1 MLVATGKRHVL
12 FLQGPGSLFF
22 HRFSL
27 ALEKA
32 GVQVSKIHLCAG
44 DLLFWP
50 SRNGQ
55 SYRGSFE
62 DWQNFIERYI
72 VSHGVSDIVLFSD
85 SRPYHRVATNV
96 AKGLGVNVFAFENG
110 YFRPD
115 WITLEKGGVNGRSPF
130 PRTREEIELLAA
142 AAADPGDYSMPVKHN
157 ARLILGDITFHTAS
171 FFGTPLFRRY
181 RRYRTANPVLE
192 TLGWIRRGFSRRSK
206 VARSEARLRALL
218 KSRRPFFLYPLQLDH
233 DFQLSVDSPFSSI
246 SEASE
251 AVIASFARHAPKD
264 AVLLVKNHP
273 RDNNL
278 LDREHDIQE
287 MAQRNGIP
295 DRVSFVETGPNP
307 LILSKA
313 LGMVTINS
321 TMGTS
326 ALSHGL
332 PVCALGRAVYNVE
345 GLTYQGGID
354 QFWNDPVGPDMAF
367 FKTFR
372 RALIHSGQIRG
383 EFGTSDVSDP
393 VFDQCVLRV
402 FVTPYRTAGLALN
415 STAETGNREP
425 SGVDPVR
432 DIAIAGASR
441 RGG

>member
-27 ALEKA
+27 ALEQA

-44 DLLFWP
+44 DLLFWR
-50 SRNGQ
+50 SRNAV
-55 SYRGSFE
+55 SYRGSFD
-62 DWQNFIERYI
+62 DWHGFVERYI
-72 VSHGVSDIVLFSD
+72 VSNGVSDVVLFSD

-130 PRTREEIELLAA
+130 PQTREGVERLAA
-142 AAADPGDYSMPVKHN
+142 DALDPGEQSIPVRHN
-157 ARLILGDITFHTAS
+157 ARLILGDITFHTVS
-171 FFGTPLFRRY
+171 FFGSFLYPRY

-192 TLGWIRRGFSRRSK
+192 TLGWIRRGLSRRGK
-206 VARSEARLRALL
+206 VARSEARLDALL

-246 SEASE
+246 NEASQ
-251 AVIASFARHAPKD
+251 AVIASFAHHAPSD

-278 LDREHDIQE
+278 VNRETDIE
-287 MAQRNGIP
+287 AMARRHGIA
-295 DRVSFVETGPNP
+295 DRVVFIESGSNP
-307 LILSKA
+307 LILSRA

-345 GLTYQGGID
+345 GLTFQGTLD
-354 QFWNDPVGPDMAF
+354 QFWNGPVAPDLVF
-367 FKTFR
+367 FKLFR
-372 RALIHSGQIRG
+372 RALIHSGQVRG
-383 EFGTSDVSDP
+383 EFGTSDLRDS
-393 VFDQCVLRV
+393 VFEQCVVRLL
-402 FVTPYRTAGLALN
+402 VTPYRSAGLALN
-415 STAETGNREP
+415 ASMDA
-425 SGVDPVR
+425 SSR
-432 DIAIAGASR
+432 DHENEGAIRDAVVAGASR
-441 RGG
+441 RGA